1 MDEIPLGRPKCNR
14 EDNIKMD
21 DMRVVWESVG

>member
-1 MDEIPLGRPKCNR
+1 MDETPLGRPKRNR

-21 DMRVVWESVG
+21 DKGIVWESVG